1 MNNFGSDM
9 DNQTPSDLLIEIKS
23 RTQLSEVAL
32 AALLGI
38 SQPTVNRIL
47 KNQPGCSS
55 KSLMAIQRAHADLK
69 SGKLKAAEQAAA

>member
-1 MNNFGSDM
+1 M
-9 DNQTPSDLLIEIKS
+9 DNQTPSDLLVEIKTH
-23 RTQLSEVAL
+23 TQLSEVAL

-55 KSLMAIQRAHADLK
+55 KSLMAIQRAHADMK
-69 SGKLKAAEQAAA
+69 SGKLRPAEQPAAA